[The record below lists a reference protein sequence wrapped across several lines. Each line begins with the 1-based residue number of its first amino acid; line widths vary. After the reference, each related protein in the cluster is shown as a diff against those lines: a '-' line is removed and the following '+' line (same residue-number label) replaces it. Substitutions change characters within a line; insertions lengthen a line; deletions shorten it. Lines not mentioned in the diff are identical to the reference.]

1 MPPLPQQ
8 PVAGN
13 GPRVVDLR
21 QRGSAPGMGDAAA
34 AEAALNVA
42 LLRAGI
48 CLREA
53 ALLPELRRVLVNEA
67 CSLCE
72 GGQAILLE
80 RRVGRKGW
88 RIGAVS
94 AVAAID
100 RNAPLVAWLE
110 DALAPQELSAGPVS
124 LRLAGE
130 AAPGGGYPFS
140 HGAMAPLVG
149 RSGMALGL
157 LVVLSIS
164 PLSAR
169 QLDALARIAPVGA
182 HALGALGAGRLAGA
196 RRLARLRVALMSAAA
211 LALLCIPV
219 PMTVLAPAEVAA
231 RDAEP
236 VAASMEGVIDRI
248 AVAPNAVVRKG
259 DLLFSF
265 NAVDL
270 ANRSEIARRTL
281 ETRRASF
288 RRAEQ
293 DALGRG
299 AASGELGETRAEFEL
314 AKAELDYALQLLARA
329 EVRSPVDGV
338 AIYADRDKWIGRP
351 VRTGERVLLVA
362 DPSKAELR
370 AEMPIGDA
378 IELARGAPM
387 RMFLAADPL
396 NPLAARLTARAYS
409 ATRGEGG
416 NLAYA
421 LTGEFS
427 AGAPIPRLGLR
438 GTAQVSGARA
448 PLGYFLFRKPIAALR
463 QWLGL

>member
-1 MPPLPQQ
+1 
-8 PVAGN
+8 
-13 GPRVVDLR
+13 LR
-21 QRGSAPGMGDAAA
+21 QRAPDQGAGAEAT
-34 AEAALNVA
+34 AEAARNVA
-42 LLRAGI
+42 LLRAGAR
-48 CLREA
+48 LREA
-53 ALLPELRRVLVNEA
+53 ALLPELRRMLVNEA

-88 RIGAVS
+88 RIEAVS

-110 DALAPQELSAGPVS
+110 NALASEGVPAGPIS

-130 AAPGGGYPFS
+130 EAPGGGYPFS
-140 HGAMAPLVG
+140 HGAMAPLAG
-149 RSGMALGL
+149 RDGMALGL
-157 LVVLSIS
+157 LAVLSIS
-164 PLSAR
+164 PLWAH
-169 QLDALARIAPVGA
+169 QLDALGQIARVGA

-196 RRLARLRVALMSAAA
+196 RRLTRPRVALALVAF
-211 LALLCIPV
+211 LALLAIPA
-219 PMTVLAPAEVAA
+219 PMTVLAPAEVVA

-236 VAASMEGVIDRI
+236 VAASMEGVIERI

-270 ANRSEIARRTL
+270 ANRAEIARRTL

-351 VRTGERVLLVA
+351 VKTGERVLLVA
-362 DPSKAELR
+362 DPAKAELR
-370 AEMPIGDA
+370 AEMAIGDA
-378 IELARGAPM
+378 IELETGAAM

-396 NPLAARLTARAYS
+396 NPLAAKLTTRAYS
-409 ATRGEGG
+409 ATKGEGG

-421 LTGEFS
+421 LTGEF
-427 AGAPIPRLGLR
+427 AGGTIVPRLGLR

-448 PLGYFLFRKPIAALR
+448 PLGYFLFRKPIAASR